1 MLRVDEKG
9 NIYLNRA
16 DTGEITLTIKD
27 SEGDTYDYSG
37 DTVVFGVKRSAL
49 DKTAPLIEKTFDENG
64 KISFSED
71 DTKDMEYGNYIY
83 SIRATHEETVEE
95 ETVTT
100 SQTVLLANFT
110 VEWAVV

>member
-1 MLRVDEKG
+1 MLKVDANG
-9 NIYLNRA
+9 NISLNRA

-27 SEGDTYDYSG
+27 GDGNTYDYSG

-49 DKTAPLIEKTFDENG
+49 DTGEPIIEKTFDENG
-64 KISFSED
+64 KIYFTED
-71 DTKDMEYGNYIY
+71 DTKNMQYGSYIY
-83 SIRATHEETVEE
+83 SIRCTHEETVDE